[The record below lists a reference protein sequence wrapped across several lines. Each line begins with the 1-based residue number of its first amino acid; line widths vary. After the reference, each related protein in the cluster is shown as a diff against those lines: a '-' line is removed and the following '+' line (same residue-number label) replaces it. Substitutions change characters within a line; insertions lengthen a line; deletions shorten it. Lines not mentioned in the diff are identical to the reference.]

1 MALDKETFNQLLA
14 SIEKFV
20 ANELIPMEKK
30 VSDDDAVPPAI
41 IEQMKEMGLFGLS
54 IPEEYGGIGL
64 SVEEEAHVIQKLGY
78 ASPAFRSVIGTN
90 VGIGSQGILID
101 GTEEQKQRYLPR
113 MASGKLVGS
122 FALTEPDAGSDAGS
136 VRTTARLEGDH
147 YVVNGTKRY
156 ITNANRAGVFTLMA
170 RTGTVDEGSR
180 GVTAF
185 LMDADLPGIE
195 LGVLNEKMGQRGAH
209 ICDVIMKDVKIPK
222 DAIIGGVPNKGFI
235 TAMKVLDRGRLHMSA
250 VALGCAR
257 RLIDD
262 SLSYALERK
271 QFNQRIADFQ
281 LIQAMLADSETEY
294 FAGKC
299 MVEETARMFDKGGRL
314 SRYTADCK
322 LYCTE
327 MVGRVAD
334 RAVQIHGG
342 SGYIA
347 DYAVE
352 RFYRDV
358 RIFRLYEGTSQ
369 IQQLLI
375 AKEMIRDH
383 ER

>member
-64 SVEEEAHVIQKLGY
+64 SVEEEVHVIQKLGY

-314 SRYTADCK
+314 SRYTAACK

>member
-64 SVEEEAHVIQKLGY
+64 SAEEEVHVIQKLGY

-90 VGIGSQGILID
+90 VGIGSQGILLD

-113 MASGKLVGS
+113 MASGELVGS

-262 SLSYALERK
+262 SLGYALERK

-314 SRYTADCK
+314 VALYGCLQTILHRNGRSR
-322 LYCTE
+322 
-327 MVGRVAD
+327 
-334 RAVQIHGG
+334 
-342 SGYIA
+342 S
-347 DYAVE
+347 
-352 RFYRDV
+352 
-358 RIFRLYEGTSQ
+358 
-369 IQQLLI
+369 
-375 AKEMIRDH
+375 
-383 ER
+383 

>member
-1 MALDKETFNQLLA
+1 
-14 SIEKFV
+14 
-20 ANELIPMEKK
+20 
-30 VSDDDAVPPAI
+30 
-41 IEQMKEMGLFGLS
+41 
-54 IPEEYGGIGL
+54 
-64 SVEEEAHVIQKLGY
+64 
-78 ASPAFRSVIGTN
+78 
-90 VGIGSQGILID
+90 
-101 GTEEQKQRYLPR
+101 

-299 MVEETARMFDKGGRL
+299 MVEETARMFDNGGRL
-314 SRYTADCK
+314 SRYTAACK

-375 AKEMIRDH
+375 AKEMIRGH